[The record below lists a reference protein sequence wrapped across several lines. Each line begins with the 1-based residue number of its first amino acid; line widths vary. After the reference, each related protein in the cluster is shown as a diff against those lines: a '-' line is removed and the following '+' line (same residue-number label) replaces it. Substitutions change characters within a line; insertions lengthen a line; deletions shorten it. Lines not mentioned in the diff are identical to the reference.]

1 MIFVI
6 HLIFIP
12 LNEKGRII
20 LVLYMCFRELSNLP
34 KDSRGHVSTRPP
46 KPVLLTIGIDDLYS
60 SSILKLSSFEIFS

>member
-20 LVLYMCFRELSNLP
+20 LVLYMSFRELSNLP
-34 KDSRGHVSTRPP
+34 KDRRGHISTRPP
-46 KPVLLTIGIDDLYS
+46 KPVLLNTGIDDLYS
-60 SSILKLSSFEIFS
+60 PSILNLSSFKIFS